1 MPKNSYLTVTDQ
13 FCGAGGS
20 SIGAVAAGV
29 ELKLAMNH
37 WQLAIE
43 THNSNFPNALHDC
56 ADMSATNPRRYPA
69 TDILITSPEC
79 TNHSLAKGKK
89 RKTSPQLDMFGKPT
103 VDAAEERSRATMWDV
118 PRFAEIHRYNII
130 IVENVVDARYWELW
144 EAWLHAMDL
153 LGYAHHVVYFNSMHA
168 HPTPQSRDRMYV
180 VFWRKGNRAPNL
192 EFRPKAHCTKCQC
205 DVEAVQAWK
214 KPNNRWGR
222 YRKQYVYVCPSCAS
236 VIEPYYYCAANAI
249 DWSLAAPRIGDRQ
262 KPLKE
267 KTLARI
273 QAGLERYARPYLF
286 DSVHTARGD
295 RHQDMVWPVDGPG
308 RTQIGTATHGMVVPP
323 FTVDLAYTHSDSD
336 RSNPTSKPLVTQT
349 SRQTVGLVVPPLIIN
364 MQGESRATLLD
375 EPLPTQLGSNH
386 RWLMLPFLSSYYGT
400 NEGSPLNAAVP
411 TVTTLDKHALVVPP
425 FILNMQ
431 ADNAPTEMVEPLATQ
446 LTGDHRYLVAP
457 PFIASLNRSDVRNR
471 PVDEAMNT
479 VMPQETPT
487 LVVPPFIVSYYTR
500 NSGDGAALAR
510 VDESLPT
517 QPTWP
522 VHYVAQPGQTPT
534 VEDCGF
540 RMLQPHEIQRAMA
553 FPVNYRVLGTQREKV
568 KLLGNAVTP
577 PVMSMLIE
585 RCVQSLS

>member
-37 WQLAIE
+37 WQRAIE

-89 RKTSPQLDMFGKPT
+89 RKSSPQLDMFGKPT
-103 VDAAEERSRATMWDV
+103 VDPSEERSRATMWDV

-153 LGYAHHVVYFNSMHA
+153 LGYNHQIVYFNSMHA

-180 VFWRKGNRAPNL
+180 VFWRKGNRAPKL
-192 EFRPKAHCTKCQC
+192 DFHPKAHCSRCQL
-205 DVEAVQAWK
+205 DVDAVQAWK

-222 YRKQYVYVCPSCAS
+222 YRKQYVYVCPACAS
-236 VIEPYYYCAANAI
+236 TVEPYYYCAANAI
-249 DWSLAAPRIGDRQ
+249 DWAIPAPRIGDRD

-286 DSVHTARGD
+286 DTVHTARGD
-295 RHQDMVWPVDGPG
+295 RHQDMVWPVDRPG

-323 FTVDLAYTHSDSD
+323 FAVETAFSHAGDD
-336 RSNPTSKPLVTQT
+336 RSQALDASLGTQT
-349 SRQTVGLVVPPLIIN
+349 TRQTVGLVVPPLIIN

-375 EPLPTQLGSNH
+375 EPLPTQLGTNH

-400 NEGSPLNAAVP
+400 NEGSPLDAAVP

-431 ADNAPTEMVEPLATQ
+431 ADNAPTEMCEPLPTQ

-471 PVDEAMNT
+471 PVDAALNT

-500 NSGDGAALAR
+500 TYGDGAALAR

-522 VHYVAQPGQTPT
+522 VHYLASPGAKPT

-540 RMLQPHEIQRAMA
+540 RMLQPHEIQKAMA
-553 FPVNYRVLGTQREKV
+553 FPAHYRVLGTQREKV
-568 KLLGNAVTP
+568 KQLGNAVTP
-577 PVMSMLIE
+577 PVMAMLIN
-585 RCVQSLS
+585 RCVESLS